1 MNANPDTPVFLISVA
16 AELAGMHPQTL
27 RQYDRLGLVRPKRTL
42 GSARRYSLRDVA
54 KLREVASLSSEG
66 VNLEGI
72 SRIMLLEDRVHELE
86 QRVKELKE
94 LLAEELIKRP
104 GARVFAAGAEG
115 EVITIKPGTRGER
128 SNKVVIWRP

>member
-1 MNANPDTPVFLISVA
+1 
-16 AELAGMHPQTL
+16 MHPQTL